1 MDDIMKMVTK
11 DKESALKF
19 LKDAGIVDNDNQL
32 AEPYREEEPL
42 SEETEK
48 MIDETTAKVAEGL
61 MNQLE
66 NNILEEEIKKMQRR
80 YKTIEEYD
88 GQYATLYAS
97 DIEHIARHF
106 ATWQKDRDQ
115 FQIDMA
121 HDGGY
126 MEGQD
131 YAREQ
136 MMKDEKWLQN
146 NYKKIYNNG
155 WDEGFG
161 DGRDSMEEDMM
172 KDVVEIP
179 LHQWLPS
186 LLYDKMSEKGFK
198 DGDMVKLIIVKEE

>member
-1 MDDIMKMVTK
+1 MGMTEMFYTPGEDKKKKIEGLGITREDYTK
-11 DKESALKF
+11 AINECIFGD
-19 LKDAGIVDNDNQL
+19 
-32 AEPYREEEPL
+32 EEPA
-42 SEETEK
+42 SK
-48 MIDETTAKVAEGL
+48 D
-61 MNQLE
+61 
-66 NNILEEEIKKMQRR
+66 LEEEIKKMQRH

-88 GQYATLYAS
+88 GQYAPLYAS

-106 ATWQKDRDQ
+106 AGWQKVKDQ

-136 MMKDEKWLQN
+136 MMKD
-146 NYKKIYNNG
+146 I
-155 WDEGFG
+155 
-161 DGRDSMEEDMM
+161 
-172 KDVVEIP
+172 VEIP

-198 DGDMVKLIIVKEE
+198 DGDKVKLIIIKEE

>member
-32 AEPYREEEPL
+32 AKPYREEEPL

-121 HDGGY
+121 HDSGY

-136 MMKDEKWLQN
+136 MMKDEKWLQDN
-146 NYKKIYNNG
+146 HKKIYNNG

>member
-1 MDDIMKMVTK
+1 MT
-11 DKESALKF
+11 
-19 LKDAGIVDNDNQL
+19 
-32 AEPYREEEPL
+32 REEAVDILEHFLDSFYEFPDWHVL
-42 SEETEK
+42 SEKDTEAIET
-48 MIDETTAKVAEGL
+48 L
-61 MNQLE
+61 
-66 NNILEEEIKKMQRR
+66 IKSVKED
-80 YKTIEEYD
+80 KKWLAI
-88 GQYATLYAS
+88 
-97 DIEHIARHF
+97 IARHF
-106 ATWQKDRDQ
+106 ATWQKERDQ

-136 MMKDEKWLQN
+136 MEKDEKWLQDN
-146 NYKKIYNNG
+146 HKKIFNNG

-179 LHQWLPS
+179 LHQWLPA

>member
-48 MIDETTAKVAEGL
+48 MIDETTTKVAEGL

-121 HDGGY
+121 HDSGY

-136 MMKDEKWLQN
+136 MMKDEKWLQDN
-146 NYKKIYNNG
+146 HKKIYNNG

>member
-1 MDDIMKMVTK
+1 MGMTEMFHTPGEDKKKKIEGLGITREDYTK
-11 DKESALKF
+11 AINECIF
-19 LKDAGIVDNDNQL
+19 G
-32 AEPYREEEPL
+32 EEEPA
-42 SEETEK
+42 SK
-48 MIDETTAKVAEGL
+48 D
-61 MNQLE
+61 
-66 NNILEEEIKKMQRR
+66 LEEEIKKMQRH

-106 ATWQKDRDQ
+106 TTWQKDRDQ

-136 MMKDEKWLQN
+136 MMKDKKWLQDN
-146 NYKKIYNNG
+146 HKKIYNNG

-186 LLYDKMSEKGFK
+186 LLYDKMIEKGFK

>member
-1 MDDIMKMVTK
+1 MGMTETFYTPGEDKKKKIEGLGITREDYTK
-11 DKESALKF
+11 AINECIF
-19 LKDAGIVDNDNQL
+19 G
-32 AEPYREEEPL
+32 EEEPA
-42 SEETEK
+42 SK
-48 MIDETTAKVAEGL
+48 G
-61 MNQLE
+61 
-66 NNILEEEIKKMQRR
+66 LEEEIKKMQRH

-88 GQYATLYAS
+88 GQYAPLYAS

-106 ATWQKDRDQ
+106 AGWQKVKDQ

-136 MMKDEKWLQN
+136 
-146 NYKKIYNNG
+146 
-155 WDEGFG
+155 
-161 DGRDSMEEDMM
+161 MM

-198 DGDMVKLIIVKEE
+198 DGDKVKLIIIKE